1 MAYGKRAYAALK
13 KETTAGTA
21 VKPDVYFEMME
32 ESINPN
38 YENNYLAP
46 AAGTRSKTY
55 RAVIG
60 KNGPPTGSIKI
71 PVQAKTI
78 GYFLTGIYGA
88 PTTGSATDTTAYPHT
103 FTETATGTI
112 PTYTLDFGYTDLSYV
127 HRLYGVRYGNLKFGF
142 EDNTLMADMDVQA
155 LGMFTVAQVTTTATS
170 GTALVISAT
179 AGITTDDTITVSYG
193 DSTNSADYTVS
204 AVDTDGVTLTLG
216 SAITG
221 KTHTAGDRVVI
232 KSSTPSYS
240 LGSTFTGIGGT
251 QFSIG
256 TTLGTVAAA
265 DAEDFTFELAQ
276 ELEARHALTGIA
288 ESDRW
293 PVANLVKGYEAK
305 CSFGWYHSDPKWVNS
320 LRARAQLAVKVVS
333 TGTTL
338 AGAATV
344 YDSLTI
350 NLPNLR
356 LNSFRPP
363 IGSDDIIQEDI
374 EATAVYDTTAGYVSS
389 IVLVCTVA
397 AF

>member
-46 AAGTRSKTY
+46 AANTRSKMY

-60 KNGPPTGSIKI
+60 KNGPPTGSMKV
-71 PVQAKTI
+71 PVQARTI

-88 PTTGSATDTTAYPHT
+88 PTTTGPTDTSAYTHS
-103 FTETATGTI
+103 FSETATGTI

-155 LGMFTVAQVTTTATS
+155 LGMFTVAQVTTTASS
-170 GTALVISAT
+170 GTALVISSNK
-179 AGITTDDTITVSYG
+179 GITTDDTITVSYG
-193 DSTNSADYTVS
+193 DGTNSADYAVS
-204 AVDTDGVTLTLG
+204 AVNVDGVTLTLG
-216 SAITG
+216 AAISG

-232 KSSTPSYS
+232 KTSTPSYT

-251 QFSIG
+251 QFAIG
-256 TTLGTVAAA
+256 TTLAGVANA
-265 DAEDFTFELAQ
+265 DAEDFTFEMAQ

-305 CSFGWYHSDPKWVNS
+305 CSFNWYHSDPKWVNY
-320 LRARAQLAVKVVS
+320 LRARSQLAVKLVS
-333 TGTTL
+333 TGTGL

-344 YDSLTI
+344 YDTLTV

-374 EATAVYDTTAGYVSS
+374 EATAVYDTSAGYVSN
-389 IVLVCTVA
+389 IVLVNAVSA
-397 AF
+397 Y